1 VVSDVFIWMPRV
13 AICEYVGMN
22 PTQGHP
28 REPWK
33 AFEVRQRKLDSKREA
48 VLKTAA
54 HLFLEQGYRRT
65 SLSELATRLKITKPA
80 LYYYF
85 RNKEEILVEC
95 YQAGIARIEDS
106 LDRALVV
113 HGTGLDK
120 TRAYI
125 EAYARAIVSEDFGR
139 CVAMLD
145 DSELSAAA
153 RREVRNLKRHIDRS
167 LRGYI
172 EEGIADASISPCNA
186 KLAAFALAGAINWIG
201 SWYSPEGELTPE
213 QIASQFAAL
222 LSDGLR
228 IRTNDARGNA
238 TRKYRSTK
246 PISAVQ

>member
-1 VVSDVFIWMPRV
+1 
-13 AICEYVGMN
+13 MN
-22 PTQGHP
+22 STQSHP

-65 SLSELATRLKITKPA
+65 SLSELAKRLKITKPA

-95 YQAGIARIEDS
+95 YKSGTSKIEDS
-106 LDRALVV
+106 LDRALAVR
-113 HGTGLDK
+113 GSGLDK
-120 TRAYI
+120 TRAYV
-125 EAYARAIVSEDFGR
+125 EAYARVIVSEDFGR

-145 DSELSAAA
+145 DGELSAAA
-153 RREVRNLKRHIDRS
+153 RREVRNLKRHIDTS
-167 LRGYI
+167 LRSHI
-172 EEGIADASISPCNA
+172 EEGIADGSIAPCNS

-201 SWYSPEGELTPE
+201 SWYSPEGELGPE
-213 QIASQFAAL
+213 EIARQFATL

-228 IRTNDARGNA
+228 NRSHNSHITP
-238 TRKYRSTK
+238 TRKAKSSK
-246 PISAVQ
+246 AMSVLQ

>member
-1 VVSDVFIWMPRV
+1 
-13 AICEYVGMN
+13 MN
-22 PTQGHP
+22 PTQGYP

-48 VLKTAA
+48 ALKTAA

-95 YQAGIARIEDS
+95 YKTGISKIEDG
-106 LDRALVV
+106 LDRALAVT
-113 HGTGLDK
+113 GTGLDK
-120 TRAYI
+120 TRAYV
-125 EAYARAIVSEDFGR
+125 EAYATVIVSEDFGR

-145 DSELSAAA
+145 DSELSARA
-153 RREVRNLKRHIDRS
+153 RREVRKLKRHIDTS

-172 EEGIADASISPCNA
+172 QEGIVDGSIAACNP
-186 KLAAFALAGAINWIG
+186 KIAAFALAGAINWIG
-201 SWYSPEGELTPE
+201 SWYSPEGELRPQE
-213 QIASQFAAL
+213 IASEFATL

-228 IRTNDARGNA
+228 SRPGASSTAASRKRKLAREL
-238 TRKYRSTK
+238 SV
-246 PISAVQ
+246 VQ